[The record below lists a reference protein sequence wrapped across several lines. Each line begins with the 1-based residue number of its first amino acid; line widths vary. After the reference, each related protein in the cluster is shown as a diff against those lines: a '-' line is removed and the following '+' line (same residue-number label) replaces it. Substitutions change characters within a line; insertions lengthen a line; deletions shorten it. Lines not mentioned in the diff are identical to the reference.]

1 MKCLKLVGRAFWSD
15 VLRCVVVVVVG
26 GWSRFVVRRA
36 LSNDNDNNNNREV
49 GDGACMCV
57 CGGDCVIACVMG
69 RGDTEMIHIEMGT
82 HSL

>member
-1 MKCLKLVGRAFWSD
+1 M
-15 VLRCVVVVVVG
+15 VVG
-26 GWSRFVVRRA
+26 GLSRFVVRRA

-49 GDGACMCV
+49 GDGACVCV